1 MLLIF
6 DIKLKTFVRTIKL
19 SGLSRIMVSAKTIV
33 AWFCMAYNKLH
44 FVIKIWKFS
53 SKMLGKFL
61 SNILEKRKV
70 SWNSEL
76 QQNSAFLTLWL
87 LLMVHKWIW
96 GLKPQVSIQ
105 FLFLRLLMG
114 WTEGIIQNLN
124 LTFQKLHNFI

>member
-6 DIKLKTFVRTIKL
+6 DIKFKTFVRTIKL

-76 QQNSAFLTLWL
+76 QQNSAFLPSDYFNGSQMNLRPETPSFNTVFVLE
-87 LLMVHKWIW
+87 ITY
-96 GLKPQVSIQ
+96 GLNWRNYS
-105 FLFLRLLMG
+105 
-114 WTEGIIQNLN
+114 
-124 LTFQKLHNFI
+124 KLKFNFPEIT